1 MAHVTETL
9 DRLESLAEDRTG
21 GPGGKGGRGGK
32 RSRRRSRGG
41 LVAGRGAVL
50 PGSRA
55 IVGALLCTVAALI
68 TFGAYARAN
77 RPPTTKYL
85 VATRNLEPGAA
96 IVLSDVEAV
105 AMELPD
111 SLSRRALGPS
121 VSLENAVV
129 LGPVA
134 KGELFQVGNLI
145 KKAGGSESRE
155 LSFPIDSAFAAA
167 GRLRPG
173 DRIDVFANHG
183 DVADPIASD
192 LLIIATSAL
201 PEGVSNTRGTIVI
214 TVAYDGSFDG
224 AELLGAAQTLKLS
237 LIRRTGIAGNIKPGL
252 GAASPSANSTPDV
265 TPNSS
270 ADGPTNA
277 APDSAPDSAPTTA
290 PNPAT
295 NPVRT
300 PDSEAA
306 TTSIQR
312 RATP

>member
-1 MAHVTETL
+1 MTEMM
-9 DRLESLAEDRTG
+9 DRLESFTDERTG
-21 GPGGKGGRGGK
+21 GGPGSK
-32 RSRRRSRGG
+32 RSRRRQRSG

-55 IVGALLCTVAALI
+55 ILGALLCTLAALI
-68 TFGAYARAN
+68 TFGAYARSN

-96 IVLSDVEAV
+96 ITASDVAAV
-105 AMELPD
+105 AMELPET
-111 SLSRRALGPS
+111 LSRRVLGPS
-121 VSLENAVV
+121 VSLEDAVV

-173 DRIDVFANHG
+173 DRVDVFANHG
-183 DVADPIASD
+183 DVATPIATD

-214 TVAYDGSFDG
+214 TVAYDGTFDG
-224 AELLGAAQTLKLS
+224 AVLLGAAQTLKLS
-237 LIRRTGIAGNIKPGL
+237 LIRRTGVVGNIKPGA
-252 GAASPSANSTPDV
+252 GPAKAS
-265 TPNSS
+265 PNSS
-270 ADGPTNA
+270 TSLTSDAE
-277 APDSAPDSAPTTA
+277 
-290 PNPAT
+290 
-295 NPVRT
+295 VT
-300 PDSEAA
+300 P
-306 TTSIQR
+306 TSIR
-312 RATP
+312 SGATS

>member
-1 MAHVTETL
+1 MANMTEMM
-9 DRLESLAEDRTG
+9 DRLESFSEDRTG
-21 GPGGKGGRGGK
+21 GTNGSK
-32 RSRRRSRGG
+32 RSRRTQRGG
-41 LVAGRGAVL
+41 LVAGRRAVL

-55 IVGALLCTVAALI
+55 ILGALLCTLAALI

-96 IVLSDVEAV
+96 ITASDVAAV

-121 VSLENAVV
+121 VSLDDAVV

-183 DVADPIASD
+183 DIATPIATD

-214 TVAYDGSFDG
+214 TVAYDGTFDG

-237 LIRRTGIAGNIKPGL
+237 LIRRTGITGNIKPGM
-252 GAASPSANSTPDV
+252 ASTSTSTSTASDAR
-265 TPNSS
+265 SS
-270 ADGPTNA
+270 ARTQGTPPVSEPGATPT
-277 APDSAPDSAPTTA
+277 SIG
-290 PNPAT
+290 
-295 NPVRT
+295 
-300 PDSEAA
+300 SEA
-306 TTSIQR
+306 
-312 RATP
+312 TP

>member
-1 MAHVTETL
+1 MANMTEMM
-9 DRLESLAEDRTG
+9 DRLESFSDERTG
-21 GPGGKGGRGGK
+21 GGPASQ
-32 RSRRRSRGG
+32 RSRRKQRAG

-55 IVGALLCTVAALI
+55 IIGALLCTLAALI
-68 TFGAYARAN
+68 TFGAYVRAN

-85 VATRNLEPGAA
+85 VATKNLEPGAA
-96 IVLSDVEAV
+96 ITTSDVAAV

-121 VSLENAVV
+121 VSLEDAVV

-183 DVADPIASD
+183 DVATPIATD

-237 LIRRTGIAGNIKPGL
+237 LIRRTGITGNIRPGR
-252 GAASPSANSTPDV
+252 ASPKTSPSRAVDSTAVDSTAVDSTAVDSPEQ
-265 TPNSS
+265 PE
-270 ADGPTNA
+270 
-277 APDSAPDSAPTTA
+277 APP
-290 PNPAT
+290 
-295 NPVRT
+295 
-300 PDSEAA
+300 
-306 TTSIQR
+306 TSIQSGT
-312 RATP
+312 TP